1 MEEDSALLSSAAA
14 GLPLLPLELN
24 VHVQSNQDLL
34 ISLILKSGS
43 SGSPS
48 QLRAGRTPNWCD
60 ANGKVLG
67 VNVVMENLRV
77 VLVAPRN
84 PLNVGAV
91 ARAMSN
97 FGALHLR
104 VVAPYERAFREAKSA
119 VGASALLQD
128 AEEFQTL
135 AEAIADCT
143 LVVGTTAI
151 GNREIKL
158 PLRDLDK
165 ASPLVRKWVAASR
178 VAILFGSEKWGLSNE
193 SMSHCH
199 WLMHIPTRKEHY
211 SMNLGQAVAVCLW
224 ELRRGGRTTTELG
237 RGPQSSRREPA
248 KVATVEMISEVMLE
262 TLHRSGY
269 IPPRGRASAEEKLR
283 RMLRRFAL
291 EEADAVVLLGMM
303 RKILWKVEQGERA
316 K

>member
-1 MEEDSALLSSAAA
+1 MD
-14 GLPLLPLELN
+14 EL
-24 VHVQSNQDLL
+24 
-34 ISLILKSGS
+34 
-43 SGSPS
+43 
-48 QLRAGRTPNWCD
+48 
-60 ANGKVLG
+60 
-67 VNVVMENLRV
+67 MENLRV

-84 PLNVGAV
+84 PLNVGAA

-104 VVAPYERAFREAKSA
+104 VVAPYERAFRETKSA
-119 VGASALLQD
+119 VGASGLLQD

-135 AEAIADCT
+135 AAAIADCT

-165 ASPLVRKWVAASR
+165 AAPAIRKRMASSR
-178 VAILFGSEKWGLSNE
+178 VALLFGSEKWGLSNE

-199 WLMHIPTRKEHY
+199 WLIHIPTRKEHY

-224 ELRRGGRTTTELG
+224 ELVRGTSSLKEEPKPHTQNRRVGHPAE
-237 RGPQSSRREPA
+237 EPKKNPHRHKA
-248 KVATVEMISEVMLE
+248 RVGHPTAATVEMITEVMLE
-262 TLHRSGY
+262 NLHRSGY

-283 RMLRRFAL
+283 RMLRRFEL
-291 EEADAVVLLGMM
+291 EEADAVVLLGML
-303 RKILWKVEQGERA
+303 RKISWKLEHGEEA
-316 K
+316 E